1 VVFRSPEAVNG
12 PIKVPVTLT
21 VRGSCQVST
30 LNPDDQ
36 HNGALHNNDCAA
48 PHRPGSRAELFAFSA
63 GPGETFSIR
72 MTASFNAYLIL
83 TDAAGNVLAQ
93 NDECPGESGTACI
106 NNFTVPG
113 AGQYTI
119 EATTSAP
126 GETGNYTLS
135 IVRQQPPPAPQ
146 GLGQFKSDGN
156 TALGIGATTNEKV
169 VVFRGAVSD
178 PNPSD
183 HVRLEIEVEPLGSPF
198 TNASTHQS
206 PYVEA
211 SRGNVPVSI
220 TVGPLNDAGYHWQA
234 RSCDGTNRCSAWLS
248 YGGNDESAAD
258 FVVNTAPPPP
268 PPPAP
273 PGGSSRPQGV
283 RS

>member
-1 VVFRSPEAVNG
+1 
-12 PIKVPVTLT
+12 
-21 VRGSCQVST
+21 
-30 LNPDDQ
+30 
-36 HNGALHNNDCAA
+36 
-48 PHRPGSRAELFAFSA
+48 
-63 GPGETFSIR
+63 
-72 MTASFNAYLIL
+72 
-83 TDAAGNVLAQ
+83 
-93 NDECPGESGTACI
+93 
-106 NNFTVPG
+106 
-113 AGQYTI
+113 
-119 EATTSAP
+119 
-126 GETGNYTLS
+126 
-135 IVRQQPPPAPQ
+135 
-146 GLGQFKSDGN
+146 
-156 TALGIGATTNEKV
+156 
-169 VVFRGAVSD
+169 VSD
-178 PNPSD
+178 SNPSD